1 MKKLE
6 GRHQDYI
13 KVIGSQTMGA
23 ILDGESLKK
32 GVFNHFSCV
41 FFLTPADG
49 PRDALLSPGRYASLF
64 YRGGYNRLDRH
75 LEMLLENIRARGLTP
90 AAPPLELY
98 HIDVHDTRQESEY
111 VTELQMLV
119 HR

>member
-1 MKKLE
+1 M
-6 GRHQDYI
+6 
-13 KVIGSQTMGA
+13 
-23 ILDGESLKK
+23 
-32 GVFNHFSCV
+32 
-41 FFLTPADG
+41 
-49 PRDALLSPGRYASLF
+49 
-64 YRGGYNRLDRH
+64 DRH